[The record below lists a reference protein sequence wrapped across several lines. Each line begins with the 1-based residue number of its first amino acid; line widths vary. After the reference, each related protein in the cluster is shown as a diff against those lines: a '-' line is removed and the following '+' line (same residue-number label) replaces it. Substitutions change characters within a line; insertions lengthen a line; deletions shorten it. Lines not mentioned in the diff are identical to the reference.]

1 MGMFVFLFSML
12 MFVLL
17 AVMGT
22 LWCIVPLLTMILG
35 CYLVVYID
43 DNYIPSEGEK

>member
-1 MGMFVFLFSML
+1 MGMFVLLLSML

-22 LWCIVPLLTMILG
+22 WWSIVPLLTMILG
-35 CYLVVYID
+35 CYLVVYFD

>member
-1 MGMFVFLFSML
+1 MGMFVFLLSML

-22 LWCIVPLLTMILG
+22 WWSIVPLLTMILG
-35 CYLVVYID
+35 CYLVVYVD

>member
-1 MGMFVFLFSML
+1 MGMFVFLLSML

-22 LWCIVPLLTMILG
+22 WWSIVPLLTMILG
-35 CYLVVYID
+35 CYLVVYVD
-43 DNYIPSEGEK
+43 DNYTPSKGEK

>member
-22 LWCIVPLLTMILG
+22 LWCIVPLLTMIFG
-35 CYLVVYID
+35 CYLVVHVD